1 MDSQGVKGV
10 TTQVV
15 RNIFLSSSPDD
26 VMLYGTAVVVAV
38 VVVGRLSH
46 LRRRKSV
53 ALFVSG
59 SSQTDKSR

>member
-15 RNIFLSSSPDD
+15 RNIFLSSSLDD
-26 VMLYGTAVVVAV
+26 VMLYGTAVVVV
-38 VVVGRLSH
+38 VDRLSH

-59 SSQTDKSR
+59 SSQTDKSRR